1 MSTPILLSM
10 TPGRSFSPTDNRV
23 FKVDLGTGQ
32 LSLFAG
38 AANGDFSGDG
48 GPALDAR
55 FNAIGGLAM
64 APGGGLLI
72 SDTANQRIRYIAPDS
87 IHLVGDAGQTEFYL
101 PWVSALSGDL
111 PSPTIRT

>member
-1 MSTPILLSM
+1 M
-10 TPGRSFSPTDNRV
+10 
-23 FKVDLGTGQ
+23 DLGTGQ
-32 LSLFAG
+32 LSPFAG
-38 AANGDFSGDG
+38 AANAGFSGDG

-55 FNAIGGLAM
+55 FNSIGGLTL

-87 IHLVGDAGQTEFYL
+87 INLVGDAGQTEFYL

-111 PSPTIRT
+111 TIIKQSEPVTVIRMGCSHDRYG